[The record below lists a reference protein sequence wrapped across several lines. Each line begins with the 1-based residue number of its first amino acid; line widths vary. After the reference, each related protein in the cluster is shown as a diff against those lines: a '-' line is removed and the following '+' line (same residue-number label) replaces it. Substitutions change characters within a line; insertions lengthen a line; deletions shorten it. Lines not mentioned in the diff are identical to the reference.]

1 MRMHVGSMG
10 RILRSGTIPVL
21 LLALSSSC
29 AAQEPEPRA
38 ASASVPAACEA
49 PDSAGPRLDHVP
61 IAVRDLEA
69 ARRDYAAL
77 GFSFKPGRPH
87 PNSID
92 NLHVKFADGSALELI
107 TATEPRD
114 ELARHYLSFLAEGEG
129 GAFLSLDGGQVGPI
143 SSAIRPLEPDHRT
156 TVGSYYES
164 LSFPTGHELKYLFFI
179 LVRSRPPDLP
189 EHLAHANTARRLAA
203 VWLRRA
209 GPAREVRLLE
219 RLGGRACPS
228 ALALPAG
235 AAQTEVRTGGG
246 SIYLVPA
253 PGAAAHRAIAG
264 LTVEVADLAAA
275 RRAVLLPDSALHR
288 GRDERG
294 QWLRVPPVHARGLW
308 LELLQPAP

>member
-1 MRMHVGSMG
+1 MRMHVVSVG
-10 RILRSGTIPVL
+10 RILRSGAISNL
-21 LLALSSSC
+21 LVALASC

-38 ASASVPAACEA
+38 AAALPAACEA

-77 GFSFKPGRPH
+77 GFSFKPGRAH

-129 GAFLSLDGGQVGPI
+129 GAFLSLDGGEVGPV
-143 SSAIRPLEPDHRT
+143 SEAIRLLEPDHRT

-164 LSFPTGHELKYLFFI
+164 LSFPTGHDLKYLFFI
-179 LVRSRPPDLP
+179 LIRSRPPDLP

-209 GPAREVRLLE
+209 DPAREVRLLE
-219 RLGGRACPS
+219 RLGARACPS

-235 AAQTEVRTGGG
+235 AVRTEVRTGGG
-246 SIYLVPA
+246 GVYLLHA

-264 LTVEVADLAAA
+264 LTVEVASLDAA

-288 GRDERG
+288 GRDARG
-294 QWLRVPPVHARGLW
+294 EWLRVPPAHARGLW
-308 LELLQPAP
+308 LELLQPEP